1 MSTAPRM
8 IQHKDLINLRA
19 AVEHAYTKDADID
32 MIWAH
37 GTDTLA
43 LTYYAVVNTKD
54 GSGAPYVP
62 VTAVYGTPGG
72 AGTGW
77 AGMTLTP
84 GTAVAHSYTAR
95 SHQTRR
101 GGPPN
106 SE

>member
-8 IQHKDLINLRA
+8 IQHKDLINLRS

-54 GSGAPYVP
+54 GSGTPYVP
-62 VTAVYGTPGG
+62 VTAVYGTPGV
-72 AGTGW
+72 ASTGW

-84 GTAVAHSYTAR
+84 GTAVAHSYTAVTALVTGEA
-95 SHQTRR
+95 SAN
-101 GGPPN
+101 P
-106 SE
+106 